1 MTKCFKY
8 AFNKSPQILVIPNF
22 YCDIIGI
29 ITIDITLMITKITSH
44 GVDLI
49 LSIYMSMVVHNI
61 LWLILISCGHPK
73 VLFFYLLWWASL
85 IGQAQKKVNQALDSP
100 KIDML

>member
-1 MTKCFKY
+1 
-8 AFNKSPQILVIPNF
+8 
-22 YCDIIGI
+22 
-29 ITIDITLMITKITSH
+29 MITKIRSH

-49 LSIYMSMVVHNI
+49 LSIYVYGSTYGNI
-61 LWLILISCGHPK
+61 LWLVLISCGHPK